1 MTFDVE
7 TKDMSS
13 AHRRVIVNIRAKLE
27 ENSSRGSKLTER
39 TRFGK
44 NYMSPLNF
52 FCWEGGGWPDII
64 KNNFGKF

>member
-39 TRFGK
+39 TRFGDRQTDNSGK
-44 NYMSPLNF
+44 NNMSPLNF
-52 FCWEGGGWPDII
+52 FCWEGGGQT
-64 KNNFGKF
+64 